1 MNLLDELDSSVNLV
15 AVAIYSL
22 NDFSF
27 GLFGIIDRRRRFGYI
42 LERQAGSTASISR
55 HLFPAACSTIVF
67 SLQVLGV
74 SVSAGGAQA
83 LSLEPRDRDR
93 QLPKAFP
100 IFELVRFR
108 GSDSKVRNLL
118 IYLVIWHYVRFGYS
132 PDGTISL

>member
-1 MNLLDELDSSVNLV
+1 MNLLHELHSSVNRI

-22 NDFSF
+22 NNFSL
-27 GLFGIIDRRRRFGYI
+27 GLIGIIGGRPRFGYI
-42 LERQAGSTASISR
+42 LERQASSAARIFR
-55 HLFPAACSTIVF
+55 HLLPASSSTIVI

-93 QLPKAFP
+93 QLAKAFP

-118 IYLVIWHYVRFGYS
+118 IYLVIWHWVTFR
-132 PDGTISL
+132 